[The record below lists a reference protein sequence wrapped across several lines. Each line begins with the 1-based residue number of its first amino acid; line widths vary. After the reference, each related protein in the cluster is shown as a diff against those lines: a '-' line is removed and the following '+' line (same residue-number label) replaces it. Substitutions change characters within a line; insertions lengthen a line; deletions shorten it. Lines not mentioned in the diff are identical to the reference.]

1 MPLLAWALTGDS
13 QKIDTVT
20 PLVKPAQLKGY
31 ARLSLLGKDYPV
43 VIKHEDSSVVDGLLL
58 CGYGMDRL
66 TRFRKTLGIW
76 RHSSGT
82 DSRIGS
88 SKDLS

>member
-13 QKIDTVT
+13 HKIDTVT

-31 ARLSLLGKDYPV
+31 ARLSLLGKDYPA

-58 CGYGMDRL
+58 CAQNKSQR
-66 TRFRKTLGIW
+66 RKLDDFEGETYAMEW
-76 RHSSGT
+76 T
-82 DSRIGS
+82 A
-88 SKDLS
+88 